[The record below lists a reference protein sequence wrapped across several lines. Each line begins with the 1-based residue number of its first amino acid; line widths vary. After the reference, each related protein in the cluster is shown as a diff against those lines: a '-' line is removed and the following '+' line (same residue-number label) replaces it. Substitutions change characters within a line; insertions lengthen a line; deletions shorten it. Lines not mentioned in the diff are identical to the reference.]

1 MVRLHVAARHADTGR
16 MSNPWAAAPAAPA
29 LAPPAW
35 YPDPSGVGQYRY
47 WDGARWTLGVVI
59 AGHVTERPMPWPPVG
74 PAPGPAGWSPGTNGW
89 SRPPSA
95 YGPTGGP
102 PTGQPVGPA
111 YGYGAPAGPPDER
124 IRLPGRA
131 AWYAVAGFVVGL
143 VVGVGLGVGAEVLG
157 APDIVVLLLNVFGL
171 WTGLLGA
178 CWRASRR
185 WGTGNIAHDYGL
197 ALAAGDWG
205 WGLLLSLAARFTGA
219 IVAIPFVFFPRLV
232 GDNSGA
238 YGRVADS
245 WAPFLI
251 FAVVAVVGAPLVEE
265 LFFRGLLLRSL
276 TTRLGV
282 ALAIVVQAVM
292 FGLAHFSPIL
302 GLVNITV
309 ITVIAAAGIV
319 FGLTAWWR
327 RVGTSV
333 VAHAA
338 FNLIAVLAA
347 AVVNFT

>member
-1 MVRLHVAARHADTGR
+1 MVRLHVAARRADTGR
-16 MSNPWAAAPAAPA
+16 MTHSWAVAPAAPA
-29 LAPPAW
+29 LPPPAW

-74 PAPGPAGWSPGTNGW
+74 QP
-89 SRPPSA
+89 
-95 YGPTGGP
+95 
-102 PTGQPVGPA
+102 PVGPA
-111 YGYGAPAGPPDER
+111 YGYGVPSGPPDER
-124 IRLPGRA
+124 IQLPGRA

-143 VVGVGLGVGAEVLG
+143 VVGVGLGVGAQVLG

-178 CWRASRR
+178 CWLASRR

-205 WGLLLSLAARFTGA
+205 WGLLMSLGARVAGA
-219 IVAIPFVFFPRLV
+219 IVAIPFVFFPRLL
-232 GDNSGA
+232 GNNSDA
-238 YGRVADS
+238 YGRVAGS
-245 WAPFLI
+245 WAPFLV

-282 ALAIVVQAVM
+282 ALAVIVQALM

-319 FGLTAWWR
+319 FGLSAWWR